1 MSGRP
6 WRVAANG
13 PVIRDALAIFGLD
26 RAMFASNF
34 PADSLVGDFDTIFS
48 GFLAATATLPR
59 SDRDRLF
66 HDNARRIYRL

>member
-1 MSGRP
+1 
-6 WRVAANG
+6 
-13 PVIRDALAIFGLD
+13 
-26 RAMFASNF
+26 MFASNF